1 MQKYPSKA
9 QPQEIPEDETAKRNR
24 ATCAECDKTMFHSK
38 HEARRALVGQ
48 LASKS
53 VRVYECPS
61 HPGMWH
67 LTKVWK
73 KKRPPASKK

>member
-1 MQKYPSKA
+1 MQKYPSNTEPKEL
-9 QPQEIPEDETAKRNR
+9 PPENNQKTHNR
-24 ATCAECDKTMFHSK
+24 LSCAECDKVMFHSK

-73 KKRPPASKK
+73 KKRVVKKK